1 MNKREKVK
9 GKEMRTRMRTR
20 RNNLNID
27 TYINNNIQ

>member
-9 GKEMRTRMRTR
+9 GKEMRTR

-27 TYINNNIQ
+27 TYINNNNQ